1 MDNLKISLGQVSDC
15 AVKIRS
21 CNNEM
26 FEDLS
31 RIRKEMDNT
40 SVSWMSDGA
49 EAIRSRFNQFASRFE
64 QHKELIDTYA
74 RFLDR
79 TVESYDSL
87 ETTITSN
94 AQGIQA

>member
-15 AVKIRS
+15 AAKIRS

-49 EAIRSRFNQFASRFE
+49 EAIRSRFNQFAPRFE
-64 QHKELIDTYA
+64 QQKELIDTYA